1 MTEKTGGKQNPARFQ
16 PGQSGNP
23 AGRPKGARNR
33 TTLAV
38 EALLDGQAEQLTQK
52 AISMALDGDTTA
64 LRMCLDRIAPALK
77 ERPVVLDM
85 PAPTPTG
92 LPATMAALLQA
103 VTAGEVTPTE
113 AERLAKL
120 VGVYVQ
126 ALEASDFEVRLQA
139 LEDKTADT
147 R

>member
-1 MTEKTGGKQNPARFQ
+1 
-16 PGQSGNP
+16 
-23 AGRPKGARNR
+23 
-33 TTLAV
+33 LAV